1 MRYRRSVTIEP
12 FRPSA
17 LKKLGIDPKTIPQH
31 VAVIMDG
38 NGRWAE
44 QRNLPRTEG
53 HLKGEEALFE
63 CVEGALE
70 LGISWLT
77 VFGFS
82 TENWNRPKNEVQ
94 FLVNFNRETIR
105 KRRDE
110 LHERNVKI
118 EFIGREDWRMP
129 KGLLRDMND
138 ARNLTKQNS
147 AMTFTIAFN
156 YGGRAELVDAFRA
169 MEKDGISSKQITEK
183 KITQYLYG
191 KDMPEPDL
199 IIRTSGEQRIS
210 NFLLWQSAYSEFLF
224 LDTFWPDFTRESLYQ
239 AIAEY
244 QIRSRRFGAL

>member
-1 MRYRRSVTIEP
+1 MRYRQSVTIEP
-12 FRPSA
+12 FRPSI
-17 LKKLGIDPKTIPQH
+17 LKKLGIDPKAIPQH

-70 LGISWLT
+70 LGVSWLT

-82 TENWNRPKNEVQ
+82 TENWSRPKNEVQ
-94 FLVNFNRETIR
+94 FLINFNRETIR
-105 KRRDE
+105 KRRDQ

-129 KGLLRDMND
+129 KGLLRDMNE
-138 ARNLTKQNS
+138 ARDLTKKNN
-147 AMTFTIAFN
+147 AMTFTVAFN

-191 KDMPEPDL
+191 RDMPEPDL

-224 LDTFWPDFTRESLYQ
+224 LDNFWPDFTRESLYQ

>member
-1 MRYRRSVTIEP
+1 MRYRQSVTIEP
-12 FRPSA
+12 FRPSI
-17 LKKLGIDPKTIPQH
+17 LKKLGIDPKAIPQH

-70 LGISWLT
+70 LGVSWLT

-82 TENWNRPKNEVQ
+82 TENWSRPKNEVQ
-94 FLVNFNRETIR
+94 FLINFNRETIR
-105 KRRDE
+105 KRRDQ

-129 KGLLRDMND
+129 KGLLRDMNE
-138 ARNLTKQNS
+138 ARDLTKKNN
-147 AMTFTIAFN
+147 AMTFTVAFN

-183 KITQYLYG
+183 KITQYLYRR
-191 KDMPEPDL
+191 DMPEPDL

-224 LDTFWPDFTRESLYQ
+224 LDTFWPDFTREALYQ

-244 QIRSRRFGAL
+244 QVRSRRFGAL

>member
-70 LGISWLT
+70 LGISSLT
-77 VFGFS
+77 VIGFS

-94 FLVNFNRETIR
+94 FLINFNRETIR

>member
-1 MRYRRSVTIEP
+1 MIEP
-12 FRPSA
+12 FSPAS
-17 LKKLGIDPKTIPQH
+17 LKQLGIDPDAIPKH

-44 QRNLPRTEG
+44 KRNLPRTQG

-82 TENWNRPKNEVQ
+82 TENWNRPKSEVQ
-94 FLVNFNRETIR
+94 FLINFNRETIR

-110 LHERNVKI
+110 LHQRNVRI

-138 ARNLTKQNS
+138 ARELTKNND
-147 AMTFTIAFN
+147 ALTFTVAFN

-169 MEKDGISSKQITEK
+169 MSADNLSPKQITK
-183 KITQYLYG
+183 KKLKQYLYG
-191 KDMPEPDL
+191 KSMPDPDL
-199 IIRTSGEQRIS
+199 ILRTSGEQRLS

-224 LDTFWPDFTRESLYQ
+224 LDTLWPDFTRETLHQ
-239 AIAEY
+239 AVSEY